1 MQSLEGSAVVS
12 AEKSERVSQ
21 KLNAAPHPMNIKKN
35 NKRFELVFFD
45 LTGAFRSGGGV
56 MLLDN
61 KLNLFNMSWRNGDDA
76 LLGDS
81 WFFGMRVALL
91 FQGFTIP
98 LEGCALTKPFSQK
111 DSIAYVKTCNK
122 LLWSQYKTYCKTK
135 ESVWLH

>member
-81 WFFGMRVALL
+81 WFFGM
-91 FQGFTIP
+91 
-98 LEGCALTKPFSQK
+98 
-111 DSIAYVKTCNK
+111 
-122 LLWSQYKTYCKTK
+122 
-135 ESVWLH
+135 